1 MLTIREILVNP
12 KYQASCRKDICRLE
26 INGEPQI
33 IAYCDDDIFELQIAE
48 VGTVYFNF
56 KDRNIGIN
64 LSDNCDEANIID
76 STEKEQFKIIEFVK
90 DGGDTGYN
98 IRYKIIIYE
107 VTYNMFKFRILKTRG
122 ENEFIMDAYV
132 YRTDEDKRRDSEADS
147 KTDN

>member
-76 STEKEQFKIIEFVK
+76 PTEKEQFKIITFVK
-90 DGGDTGYN
+90 ENDEIKYN
-98 IRYKIIIYE
+98 IIIYE
-107 VTYNMFKFRILKTRG
+107 ITYDMFKFRILKTCG
-122 ENEFIMDAYV
+122 ESEFIMDAYV
-132 YRTDEDKRRDSEADS
+132 YRVDEDKRRDSES
-147 KTDN
+147 SSENK